1 MRAAALACRENPI
14 RIRALSEQ
22 SPTDPPE
29 PRPAAHTKVT
39 REDWLTVAR
48 DILISDGVDS
58 VKVLTIGT
66 RLEVSRSSF
75 YWYFK
80 SRQDLLNQLLAEWEQ
95 SNTGIMVA
103 HCRMPAETITSAVNN
118 FFRCIVDPDGFNHQ
132 LDFAVREWARR
143 DGKVRRVIDRSDT
156 ARHAAIAEMFTRHGY
171 DPAEA
176 DIRARVLY
184 YQQIGYYALE
194 LAETLEERLTRV
206 AGYLYCFTGVHPS
219 AEEVEDFTRYA
230 LSFVDPKPERPLP

>member
-1 MRAAALACRENPI
+1 M
-14 RIRALSEQ
+14 SEKEQ
-22 SPTDPPE
+22 TTPNE
-29 PRPAAHTKVT
+29 PRTVAHTKVT
-39 REDWLTVAR
+39 REDWLNVAR
-48 DILISDGVDS
+48 DILISDGVAE
-58 VKVLTIGT
+58 VKVLTIGA
-66 RLEVSRSSF
+66 RLDVSRSSF

-80 SRQDLLNQLLAEWEQ
+80 SRADLLAQLLAEWERT
-95 SNTGIMVA
+95 NTGIMIS
-103 HCRMPAETITSAVNN
+103 HCDMPAKTITAACNN

-156 ARHAAIAEMFTRHGY
+156 ARHEAIARMFIRYGY
-171 DPAEA
+171 EPAEA

-219 AEEVEDFTRYA
+219 AEEVEEFTRFA
-230 LSFVDPKPERPLP
+230 LSFADPTPKHPLS

>member
-1 MRAAALACRENPI
+1 
-14 RIRALSEQ
+14 LSEKTR
-22 SPTDPPE
+22 TDPAE
-29 PRPAAHTKVT
+29 PRTAVHTKVT
-39 REDWLTVAR
+39 REDWLNVAR
-48 DILISDGVDS
+48 DILISDGVGE
-58 VKVLTIGT
+58 VKVLTIGS

-80 SRQDLLNQLLAEWEQ
+80 SRQDLLNQLLAEWERT
-95 SNTGIMVA
+95 NTGIMIA
-103 HCRMPAETITSAVNN
+103 HCRMPAKTITAAVNN

-143 DGKVRRVIDRSDT
+143 DCKVRRVIDRSDT
-156 ARHAAIAEMFTRHGY
+156 ARHAAIAEMFIRHGY

-194 LAETLEERLTRV
+194 LAETQEERLPRL
-206 AGYLYCFTGVHPS
+206 AGYLYCFTGVRPS
-219 AEEVEDFTRYA
+219 AEEVEEFIRFSR
-230 LSFVDPKPERPLP
+230 SFAERSTERPLS

>member
-1 MRAAALACRENPI
+1 MKETP
-14 RIRALSEQ
+14 E
-22 SPTDPPE
+22 TDTPE
-29 PRPAAHTKVT
+29 PRSVGHTKVT
-39 REDWLTVAR
+39 REDWLNVAR
-48 DILISDGVDS
+48 DILISDGVAE
-58 VKVLTIGT
+58 VKVLTIGN

-80 SRQDLLNQLLAEWEQ
+80 SRQDLLNQLLADWERT
-95 SNTGIMVA
+95 NTGIMVE
-103 HCRMPAETITSAVNN
+103 HCRMPARTITSACNN

-156 ARHAAIAEMFTRHGY
+156 ARHLAIAEMFTRHGY

-194 LAETLEERLTRV
+194 LAETLEERLSRV
-206 AGYLYCFTGVHPS
+206 AGYLYCFTGVQPS
-219 AEEVEDFTRYA
+219 AQEVEEFTRFA
-230 LSFVDPKPERPLP
+230 LSFEEPRSDRPVS

>member
-1 MRAAALACRENPI
+1 MEPQERTENVI
-14 RIRALSEQ
+14 DKDQI
-22 SPTDPPE
+22 PPDD
-29 PRPAAHTKVT
+29 PRPVAHTKVT

-48 DILISDGVDS
+48 DFLISDGVAE
-58 VKVLTIGT
+58 VKVLAIGT
-66 RLEVSRSSF
+66 RLDVSRSSF

-80 SRQDLLNQLLAEWEQ
+80 SRADLLAQLLADWER
-95 SNTGIMVA
+95 SNTGIMIA
-103 HCRMPAETITSAVNN
+103 HCEMPAPTITAACNN

-143 DGKVRRVIDRSDT
+143 DGKVRRVIDRSDS
-156 ARHAAIAEMFTRHGY
+156 ARQQAIADMFLRHGY
-171 DPAEA
+171 DAAEA

-194 LAETLEERLTRV
+194 LAETLEERLSRV

-219 AEEVEDFTRYA
+219 EEEVNDFSRFA
-230 LSFVDPKPERPLP
+230 RSFANAAPERSPS